1 MGKNKRASFRVV
13 VQEHTIAP
21 GGKHV
26 EILGSYDPHTK
37 VNTFK
42 KERIQYWIS
51 KGAQPSETAHNLF
64 IKNGIIEG
72 KKRITKIPKPKI
84 AEAVA
89 PAEAVAEVKT
99 EEVKAEV
106 PVVEEVNSP
115 AGGEEPKVEEAK
127 TEEVKVEEPKVEA
140 PVVEEKKTEEKPA

>member
-13 VQEHTIAP
+13 VQEHTVAP
-21 GGKHV
+21 GGRHV

-64 IKNGIIEG
+64 VKNGMIEG
-72 KKRITKIPKPKI
+72 KKRVTKIPKPKVEEVVA
-84 AEAVA
+84 AEVT
-89 PAEAVAEVKT
+89 PEVVTEVKT
-99 EEVKAEV
+99 EEVTDSTSSPQEASVAQEVKA
-106 PVVEEVNSP
+106 
-115 AGGEEPKVEEAK
+115 EEPKVEE
-127 TEEVKVEEPKVEA
+127 VKVEEAPKA
-140 PVVEEKKTEEKPA
+140 